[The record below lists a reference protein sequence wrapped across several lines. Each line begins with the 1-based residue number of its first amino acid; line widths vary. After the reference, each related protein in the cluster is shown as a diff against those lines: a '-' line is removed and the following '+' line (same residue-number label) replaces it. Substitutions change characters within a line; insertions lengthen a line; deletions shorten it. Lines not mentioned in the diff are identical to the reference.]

1 MSVLRVLGKILGLR
15 LDLTEMEELAKET
28 EKEIDNYL
36 LELQQ
41 RQQEEDRQTEDQEG
55 PVTVH

>member
-15 LDLTEMEELAKET
+15 LDLRELEELAQET

-41 RQQEEDRQTEDQEG
+41 RQQEEDKQTEDQEG